1 MPASATARVSD
12 LPREVN
18 VVVMRISVLTPLLLL
33 CLPTCVVPVEY
44 EPWSVSTLR
53 LASSVEQS
61 GENLSTALLGYFH
74 PGSEEYK
81 AARQLGFDLQQ
92 EYARQVMA
100 WRALEAYLADV
111 DVAIS
116 RRAFQTHPVRGISK
130 AFHELH
136 IHLLQTGLAGSFG
149 ITVEQHQAATL
160 RIMEA
165 NSVVAAMEAANP
177 VIAILCE
184 NLSTA
189 CAGLVDELEA
199 QEMVALDLLASQ
211 WRKELAVR
219 EVLLQRQDR
228 LRDAFAMVAAGAG
241 TVSGEPAADLVEVGK
256 LLAANEE
263 SFQLYARQR
272 RGLSETFRAHANFA
286 RKSSHA
292 ILEWGIGHREVLKA
306 LQRGDNHANL
316 RLFNASV
323 AELSHETIQR

>member
-1 MPASATARVSD
+1 
-12 LPREVN
+12 
-18 VVVMRISVLTPLLLL
+18 MRIPVLPPLLLL
-33 CLPTCVVPVEY
+33 CLPTCVAPVEY
-44 EPWSVSTLR
+44 EPWSDSTLR

-81 AARQLGFDLQQ
+81 AARRLGFDLQQ

-116 RRAFQTHPVRGISK
+116 RRAFHSHPVRGISK

-136 IHLLQTGLAGSFG
+136 IHLLQTGLAGSLG
-149 ITVEQHQAATL
+149 ITVEQHQEATL
-160 RIMEA
+160 RILEA

-184 NLSTA
+184 NLSSA
-189 CAGLVDELEA
+189 CAGLVGDLEA
-199 QEMVALDLLASQ
+199 QEIVAMDLLAKQ

-219 EVLLQRQDR
+219 EILLQRQDS
-228 LRDAFAMVAAGAG
+228 LRDSLAMIAAGAG
-241 TVSGEPAADLVEVGK
+241 TVSGEPAADLVEVEK
-256 LLAANEE
+256 LLASNEE
-263 SFQLYARQR
+263 SFQLYSRQR
-272 RGLSETFRAHANFA
+272 RGLSETFRAHASFA

-306 LQRGDNHANL
+306 LLRGDSHANL

-323 AELSHETIQR
+323 SELSDEPTER